1 MDSIMRMLVCA
12 AALGLMTYSAN
23 AAEIRVVAP
32 GFVYN
37 SALKDLAA
45 DFTKETGVNVI
56 VSEDGM
62 NVIVGH
68 IKSAT
73 PAADVIAL
81 PADLMNTLYLD
92 GGVVAGSYTP
102 LGRDEL
108 GLAVRKGAVHPD
120 ISTIDKLATA
130 LKGASAVMVN
140 DPKAGTMQGVIID
153 GILKKP
159 EFADV
164 KVMPVSKGE
173 GAGALAR
180 GEGEMAIQLVP
191 EIQNKP
197 QIELVAPLP
206 VELGGHMDAILA
218 VSARS
223 TNQKDALA
231 FVKFLTQPHARAAWQ
246 AKGLKPF

>member
-1 MDSIMRMLVCA
+1 MRLLLA
-12 AALGLMTYSAN
+12 AALLAVTTTAQ
-23 AAEIRVVAP
+23 AADIRVVAP

-37 SALKDLAA
+37 SALKDLAT
-45 DFTKETGVNVI
+45 DFTRQTGVNVI

-68 IKSAT
+68 IKTAT

-92 GGVVAGSYTP
+92 GGIVPGSYTP

-108 GLAVRKGAVHPD
+108 GLAVKKGAPKPD
-120 ISTIDKLATA
+120 ISTVDKLAAA
-130 LKGASAVMVN
+130 LKTGTLMVN
-140 DPKAGTMQGVIID
+140 DPKGGTMQAVIID
-153 GILKKP
+153 GILKRP
-159 EFADV
+159 EFAGV
-164 KVMPVSKGE
+164 KVVPVSKGE

-180 GEGEMAIQLVP
+180 GEGDMAIQLVP
-191 EIQNKP
+191 EILNKP
-197 QIELVAPLP
+197 PIDLVAPLP

-218 VSARS
+218 VSSRS

-231 FVKFLTQPHARAAWQ
+231 FVKFLTGPQARAAWT
-246 AKGLKPF
+246 AKGMKPF

>member
-1 MDSIMRMLVCA
+1 MRLLL
-12 AALGLMTYSAN
+12 AALLATTVTAG
-23 AAEIRVVAP
+23 AADIRVVAP

-37 SALKDLAA
+37 SALKNLAA
-45 DFTKETGVNVI
+45 DFTRKTGVNVI

-68 IKSAT
+68 IKTAS
-73 PAADVIAL
+73 PPADVIAL

-92 GGVVAGSYTP
+92 GGIVPGSYTP

-108 GLAVRKGAVHPD
+108 GLAVKKGAPHPD
-120 ISTIDKLATA
+120 ISTVNKLAAT
-130 LKGASAVMVN
+130 LKSAGAVEVN
-140 DPKAGTMQGVIID
+140 DPKAGTMQAVIID
-153 GILKKP
+153 GILKRP
-159 EFADV
+159 EFAGV
-164 KVMPVSKGE
+164 HVVPVSKGE

-180 GEGEMAIQLVP
+180 GEGDMAIQLVP
-191 EIQNKP
+191 EILNKP

-218 VSARS
+218 VSSRS
-223 TNQKDALA
+223 ANRKDALA
-231 FVKFLTQPHARAAWQ
+231 FVKFLASPEARSAWT